1 MLRKIESEMGT
12 KPHLIFGGTTKDD
25 IFVAKPS
32 QYDLKM
38 SIYNN
43 YAADR
48 ISIQAHLKPGTPKLP
63 TLREFLKSSPYPRNE
78 EEILDFTKELLS
90 G

>member
-1 MLRKIESEMGT
+1 
-12 KPHLIFGGTTKDD
+12 
-25 IFVAKPS
+25 
-32 QYDLKM
+32 M